1 MEIGLG
7 VLQYPAESFWSMSLP
22 ELYAAIDGVAE
33 FNSGGEQQSEP
44 MTRDELNELMEL
56 YPD

>member
-7 VLQYPAESFWSMSLP
+7 ILNLAPAAFWDMSLH
-22 ELYAAIDGVAE
+22 EFYAACEGLQE
-33 FNSGGEQQSEP
+33 FHGGKKQNP
-44 MTRDELNELMEL
+44 LTRDELQELMEL

>member
-7 VLQYPAESFWSMSLP
+7 ILQLSPRAFWDMSLP
-22 ELYAAIDGVAE
+22 ELYAAIDGISE
-33 FNSGGEQQSEP
+33 YNSGGKKTQP
-44 MTRDELNELMEL
+44 MTRDELTELMEL